1 MSAPHVAAM
10 LVTAALMTVGCANMV
25 SGTPTW
31 PGARIEH
38 AVLDAD
44 DFPPGVVYDRVDG
57 APGTSDESGGPP
69 AMLSRPAGC
78 ADGLTKV
85 IAASAEHGAG
95 SAAEYVVGYDGARIL
110 VTVLSWPLD
119 LDALAAEA
127 QRCEEF
133 ETFFDTASPGI
144 PMATTRL
151 DTSQEETLAYEQTM
165 TLGASENSV
174 YFWFANVGASAVFA
188 VAFPTPNPTIAVKAA
203 LPQTFLD
210 IAAKQTGRLGTR

>member
-1 MSAPHVAAM
+1 MRALGVAAV
-10 LVTAALMTVGCANMV
+10 LVTAALATGCATPV

-38 AVLDAD
+38 AVLTAD
-44 DFPPGVVYDRVDG
+44 DFPPGVVYDRVDRK
-57 APGTSDESGGPP
+57 PGTGEGSGGPP
-69 AMLSRPAGC
+69 AMLSVPKGC

-85 IAASAEHGAG
+85 IAASAERGAG
-95 SAAEYVVGYDGARIL
+95 SAVEYVVGYDGARIL
-110 VTVLSWPLD
+110 VTVLSSPLD

-127 QRCEEF
+127 QRCERF
-133 ETFFDTASPGI
+133 ETFFDASSPGI
-144 PMATTRL
+144 PMTTTRM
-151 DTSQEETLAYEQTM
+151 DTSLQATLAYQQTM

-188 VAFPTPNPTIAVKAA
+188 VAFPTPNPTIAAKAA

-210 IAAKQTGRLGTR
+210 VAALQTDRLGTR